1 MARLF
6 PPEADPRAPS
16 GFVGPLDMLAS
27 LRDGTVRYLAATGTA
42 ESVQALM
49 RLVAERPDIPLLPFE
64 LSRGEAE
71 MRLKTWSPLTVEEGL
86 ALTDRPSAKL
96 ISSAADLLETL
107 LDTLARFAAELHGAQ
122 TPVRGLW
129 DRQGST
135 QSYRPID
142 ENGLSD
148 VIARYLRQELQLQG
162 IFANREVE
170 VTRRPG
176 KPVGQRTD
184 ILVNTLRRAADGQ
197 PIDPIAAVIEVK
209 GCWNDELFTA
219 LEEQLVR
226 DYMVDLRA
234 PVGIYLVGWFDQAQ
248 WDPADYRRAQVPK
261 MSIAAVQ
268 NRLDQQAAALAD
280 EFQVRAVVLDTRVP
294 GT

>member
-1 MARLF
+1 M
-6 PPEADPRAPS
+6 
-16 GFVGPLDMLAS
+16 GPLDMIPR
-27 LRDGTVRYLAATGTA
+27 LRDGAVRCLAAMGTEEA
-42 ESVQALM
+42 VGALM

-71 MRLKTWSPLTVEEGL
+71 MRLKTWSPLTIKEL
-86 ALTDRPSAKL
+86 FALTDRPSAKL
-96 ISSAADLLETL
+96 ITSASDLMETL
-107 LDTLARFAAELHGAQ
+107 LDTLAKFASELHGAQ

-129 DRQGST
+129 DRLGST

-148 VIARYLRQELQLQG
+148 VVARYLRQELQVQG
-162 IFANREVE
+162 VFANREVE

-176 KPVGQRTD
+176 APVGQRTD
-184 ILVNTLRRAADGQ
+184 ILVNTVRHAADGR

-209 GCWNDELFTA
+209 GCWNSELFTA
-219 LEEQLVR
+219 LDQQLVR

-234 PVGIYLVGWFDQAQ
+234 PVGIYLVGWSDQTQ
-248 WDPADYRRAQVPK
+248 WAPADYRRAQVPH
-261 MSIAAVQ
+261 MSIAEAQ
-268 NRLDQQAAALAD
+268 DRLDQQAAAVPNG
-280 EFQVRAVVLDTRVP
+280 FQVRAVVLDIRAP